1 MLDRIRRVGHRS
13 ARGTWQM
20 EFLAPPPTLA
30 PFARRIDAYAER
42 DTDFARRRELPTG
55 RAVLLFNLG
64 GELRI
69 EDAAGNRFG
78 GEVEWNVRGT
88 TTFFRVPPVAK

>member
-1 MLDRIRRVGHRS
+1 
-13 ARGTWQM
+13 M
-20 EFLAPPPTLA
+20 EFLVPPPMLA
-30 PFARRIDAYAER
+30 PFVRRIKACAER
-42 DTDFARRRELPTG
+42 DTDFVRRRELPTG
-55 RAVLLFNLG
+55 RAVLLFNFG

>member
-1 MLDRIRRVGHRS
+1 
-13 ARGTWQM
+13 
-20 EFLAPPPTLA
+20 
-30 PFARRIDAYAER
+30 
-42 DTDFARRRELPTG
+42 LPTG